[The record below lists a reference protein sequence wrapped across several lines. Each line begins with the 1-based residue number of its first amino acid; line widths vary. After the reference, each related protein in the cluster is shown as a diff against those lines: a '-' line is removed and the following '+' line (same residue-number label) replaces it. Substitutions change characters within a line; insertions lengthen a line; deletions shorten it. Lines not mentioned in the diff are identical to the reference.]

1 VPRRDRALT
10 RAWFLVAVGV
20 VAVSLSGP
28 LSTSPAA
35 PALAIAFWRTGLGT
49 LVTVPVATFVR
60 PGRPWRRT
68 RGSQRLRRAW
78 PGRRDGLGAG
88 VLLAVHFG
96 TWIPSLRLTSVATAT
111 ALVATSPLWIVL
123 FRRLAGVHV
132 PRAVVVGS
140 LVGVGGVL
148 LVTAGDITGSGRPA
162 SDVALGDTLA
172 LVGGAAHAGYAMI
185 GERARRGTSTARWTA
200 VVYGVCAVSLLP
212 ACLVLG
218 VPLAGWGR
226 AGWVQILLITVT
238 AQLLGHTAFNAAVPH
253 VGASSLTLAIL
264 LEVPGAA
271 AIAWVWLGQVPA
283 PVTVPGLVA
292 VLAGLVL
299 VVRGDRPADRP
310 DPGAGA
316 QPGTGQG
323 TDVNETS
330 LTATSGYVA
339 DA

>member
-1 VPRRDRALT
+1 MPRRDRALT
-10 RAWFLVAVGV
+10 RAWFLVAVGI
-20 VAVSLSGP
+20 VAVSMSGP

-35 PALAIAFWRTGLGT
+35 PALAIAFWRTALGT
-49 LVTVPVATFVR
+49 LVTVPVAV
-60 PGRPWRRT
+60 PGRSRRPPGSPRSRRPRWPG
-68 RGSQRLRRAW
+68 RGW
-78 PGRRDGLGAG
+78 PGRRDGVGAG

-123 FRRLAGVHV
+123 FRRLAGVPV

-148 LVTAGDITGSGRPA
+148 LVTAGDVTGSGRPA
-162 SDVALGDTLA
+162 SDVALGDALA

-226 AGWVQILLITVT
+226 AGWMQILLITVT

-299 VVRGDRPADRP
+299 VVRGDRRA
-310 DPGAGA
+310 PGAGRGA
-316 QPGTGQG
+316 GQG
-323 TDVNETS
+323 TDVNDTS